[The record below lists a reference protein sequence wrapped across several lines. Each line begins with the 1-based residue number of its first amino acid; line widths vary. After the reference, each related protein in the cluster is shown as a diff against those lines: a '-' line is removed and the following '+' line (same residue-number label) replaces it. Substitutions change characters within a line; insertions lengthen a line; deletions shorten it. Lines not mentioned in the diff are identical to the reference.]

1 MDCQFILGETS
12 IGITMDWD
20 QYFMSMAYLVA
31 MKSKDA
37 STKVGSVAV
46 DDEHEILATGYNG
59 FPRGFDDSDPARK
72 EKPTKLI
79 YMIHSENNTVISAA
93 RKGISLKG
101 STMYVTWCPCDKC
114 ALTIVQAGVKEVVTH
129 KENPIPESWAP
140 AIDLAKEILS
150 EGGVIHR
157 EWSGR
162 IITPVMFT
170 GGKII
175 QNPLDA
181 M

>member
-1 MDCQFILGETS
+1 
-12 IGITMDWD
+12 MDWD
-20 QYFMSMAYLVA
+20 QYFMSFAYLAA

-37 STKVGSVAV
+37 GTKVGAVIV

-59 FPRGFDDSDPARK
+59 FPRGFDDTIESRH
-72 EKPTKLI
+72 EKPTK
-79 YMIHSENNTVISAA
+79 YQYTIHAEPNAVISAA
-93 RKGISLKG
+93 RKGLSLKG
-101 STMYVTWCPCDKC
+101 GTMYVTWCPCDKC
-114 ALTIVQAGVKEVVTH
+114 ALVIVQSGVKEVVTH

-140 AIDLAKEILS
+140 AIELAKEILS

-162 IITPVMFT
+162 IVTPVMFT
-170 GGKII
+170 SGQII

-181 M
+181 K